1 MANNNEEYLV
11 EYKTSAIFTQEE
23 LSKCFE
29 LCDEESSDEEEF
41 DAKAWRQSIR
51 DLHRD
56 LEMKKYAY
64 YRRMI
69 LLDKRD
75 RRQNS
80 KRIIREA
87 VERQRREEAA
97 RERQAQKDFERIQRQ
112 LRINQPRKKKKVE
125 KRAKPIPLNAR
136 EDSEDEDDD
145 QTVPLSPT
153 ELNLFAIP
161 LPSPETPPKPVKA
174 VDNERL
180 TTDLTYTPIINERRD

>member
-1 MANNNEEYLV
+1 MANNNEEYSGVL
-11 EYKTSAIFTQEE
+11 KTTATFTQEE
-23 LSKCFE
+23 YMNCFDSS
-29 LCDEESSDEEEF
+29 DEEISDEEEF
-41 DAKAWRQSIR
+41 DAAAWRQSIR

-75 RRQNS
+75 RRENR

-87 VERQRREEAA
+87 VERSRRQEAE

-112 LRINQPRKKKKVE
+112 LRLNQPRKKKRVE
-125 KRAKPIPLNAR
+125 KRAKPIPINAR
-136 EDSEDEDDD
+136 QDSDEEDDD
-145 QTVPLSPT
+145 ATVPLSPT

-180 TTDLTYTPIINERRD
+180 TTDLTK